1 MSQRFGAGGG
11 RLSPACWVNMFGER
25 SKLHSIARC
34 GWIDHLQSSSS
45 HAQPALIIRRG
56 NCRCGGK
63 RTRRSNRWHVAHSA
77 DLVADGGGDGWVC
90 SSIFCSV
97 PLRALKMGLDAKLC
111 VLYFNHISNLLEAFS
126 ELRCIRQPH
135 TFVSLSSGC
144 GE

>member
-1 MSQRFGAGGG
+1 MGRGVGGFRRRVG
-11 RLSPACWVNMFGER
+11 STCLASVQNCIL
-25 SKLHSIARC
+25 LHDADGLITCKAHHRT
-34 GWIDHLQSSSS
+34 
-45 HAQPALIIRRG
+45 AQPALIIRCG

-90 SSIFCSV
+90 SSIVCSV